1 MSTTLTRPTSFDHSA
16 LDRIRETI
24 SSDVEAGRY
33 DGAVIAIARH
43 GEIGI
48 HEAIGYADRA
58 TGRAADLDDVFW
70 IFSMTKAFT
79 NILVLQAID
88 RGQLDLTTRVVDVI
102 PEFVGRDPFR
112 AAKKDRINVGHLLTH
127 RAGLVVTPTPLPYAE
142 LGNLHAVIDAIS
154 QLDVVGEPGGT
165 FNYSPTLN
173 HALLG
178 EMVRRATGYGSYG
191 ELLRHELLSPLQM
204 NNTALGAPEAWAARM
219 VPITASYPP
228 GGWLKAAD
236 IEIMQEIVVEGAEM
250 PWVGAVST
258 TGDILR
264 FAEMIRCGGTLDGVR
279 VLSPRILDLA
289 TTLQT
294 GTAPNDLYAMLCQAR
309 GWEVPPGNF
318 GLGFALRGEGVYPS
332 FFGASTSPRTH
343 GNYGAGSTLFWVDPE
358 SDLTFVCLTAGVME
372 EGDNLARFQRL
383 STMASASAL

>member
-1 MSTTLTRPTSFDHSA
+1 MSTPTTTFDQDA
-16 LDRIRETI
+16 LRRIRTTVGEDI
-24 SSDVEAGRY
+24 DAGHY

-43 GEIGI
+43 GEIGM

-58 TGRAADLDDVFW
+58 TGRTATVDDVFW

-112 AAKKDRINVGHLLTH
+112 AAKKDRVNVGHLLTH
-127 RAGLVVTPTPLPYAE
+127 RAGLVATPTPLPYSE
-142 LGNLHAVIDAIS
+142 IGNLDAVIDAIS

-178 EMVRRATGYGSYG
+178 EMVRRVTGYGSFG
-191 ELLRHELLSPLQM
+191 ELLTTELFAPLKM
-204 NNTALGAPEAWAARM
+204 TDTALGAPKAWADRM
-219 VPITASYPP
+219 VPIKAHFPP
-228 GGWLKAAD
+228 GGWLKSSD
-236 IEIMQEIVVEGAEM
+236 IEVMQEIVVEGAEM

-258 TGDILR
+258 TSDILR
-264 FAEMIRCGGTLDGVR
+264 FAEMIRRGGELDGVR
-279 VLSPRILDLA
+279 ILSPSILDLA

-294 GTAPNDLYAMLCQAR
+294 GTAPNDLYAMLCHAR
-309 GWEVPPGNF
+309 GWDVPPGNF
-318 GLGFALRGEGVYPS
+318 GLGFALRGEGVYPT

-343 GNYGAGSTLFWVDPE
+343 GNYGAGSTLFWVDPDK
-358 SDLTFVCLTAGVME
+358 DLTVVCLTAGVME

-383 STMASASAL
+383 STMAAATAL

>member
-1 MSTTLTRPTSFDHSA
+1 MTSTTTGFDQDA
-16 LDRIRETI
+16 LDRLRAAIAD
-24 SSDVEAGRY
+24 DVDSGRY
-33 DGAVIAIARH
+33 DGAVIAVARH
-43 GEIGI
+43 GEIGL
-48 HEAIGYADRA
+48 HDAIGYADREN
-58 TGRAADLDDVFW
+58 GRAASVDDIFW

-88 RGQLDLTTRVVDVI
+88 RGQLDLTTRVVDII

-112 AAKKDRINVGHLLTH
+112 TAKKDRINVGHLLTH
-127 RAGLVVTPTPLPYAE
+127 RAGLVVTPTPVPYAE
-142 LGNLHAVIDAIS
+142 LGNLDSVIDAIC

-178 EMVRRATGYGSYG
+178 EMVRRATGYSSYS
-191 ELLRHELLSPLQM
+191 ELLTSQLLEPLKM
-204 NNTALGAPEAWAARM
+204 SDTALGAPKAWADRM
-219 VPITASYPP
+219 VPIKANYPP
-228 GGWLKAAD
+228 GGWLKSSD
-236 IEIMQEIVVEGAEM
+236 IEVMQEIVVEGAEM

-258 TGDILR
+258 TRDILR
-264 FAEMIRCGGTLDGVR
+264 FAEMLRRGGELDGVR
-279 VLSPRILDLA
+279 ILSPGILDLA

-309 GWEVPPGNF
+309 GWEIPPGNF
-318 GLGFALRGEGVYPS
+318 GLGFALRGEGVYPT
-332 FFGASTSPRTH
+332 FFGATASPRTH

-358 SDLTFVCLTAGVME
+358 RDLTFVCLTSGVME

-383 STMASASAL
+383 STMAVAAAV